1 LADVIAFTR
10 GEHNFPHFEARDDS
24 YSAIGSMLTSDVQYV
39 EIWCLRILAWIED
52 VSAGRSTRESWEGNS
67 WSAELTAKGLHL
79 QDHFSDDWQG
89 DYALAE
95 AHDIVLKYL
104 TFLAP
109 GPGQKET
116 AIAEW
121 EAETGRSH
129 PCRGH
134 I

>member
-1 LADVIAFTR
+1 
-10 GEHNFPHFEARDDS
+10 
-24 YSAIGSMLTSDVQYV
+24 MLTSDVQYV